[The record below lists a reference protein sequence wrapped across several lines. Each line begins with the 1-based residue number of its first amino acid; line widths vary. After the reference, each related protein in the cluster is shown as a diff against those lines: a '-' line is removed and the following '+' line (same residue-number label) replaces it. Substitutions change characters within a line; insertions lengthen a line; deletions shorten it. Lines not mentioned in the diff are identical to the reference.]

1 MFSDE
6 DVAELEAAVDACDAA
21 REDLDA
27 ALARA
32 DDHDG
37 PADDEEVLT
46 PVAAAL
52 EDWRDAQRTFM
63 ARVEASEAP
72 DLATAVMMLKTNHDI
87 DATNVRRGLPGV
99 PVEGTDK
106 PFDVDMSGTRGT
118 ALTMAAMHHVSPPE
132 AD

>member
-6 DVAELEAAVDACDAA
+6 DVAELEAAVEACDTA
-21 REDLDA
+21 REALDE

-37 PADDEEVLT
+37 GADDEEVLT

-63 ARVEASEAP
+63 ETVEASEAP
-72 DLATAVMMLKTNHDI
+72 DLATAVMMLKTNHGI
-87 DATNVRRGLPGV
+87 EATNARRGLPGV

-118 ALTMAAMHHVSPPE
+118 ALTMAAMHHVSAPE
-132 AD
+132 E